1 MKNKFII
8 LYILLLVLCISIYLF
23 TINNHSFYKKDIAKI
38 IKIEERYDTTREVTY
53 GYKDNYYIQKLTLE
67 VLNNKYKGEKV
78 IVENE
83 YDDGLAYYEKYKIGE
98 TVFVDINTTTN
109 NELQISI
116 EGIKRDKYFVL
127 ITIIFILVIVLVGRL
142 KGFLSIIGLM
152 INISIFITS
161 ISLNVTGRG
170 LLIALIIS
178 SVIFCITGLILS
190 SGINKCT
197 LSSIISSLLGT
208 LTTILI
214 AWIVLWSTKGN
225 EIRFDQI
232 ELLTRPYESVFI
244 SSLLIGSLGA
254 IMDISV
260 TITSSF
266 KELILIFKDIKGFKF
281 AKGEKFDKKALVL
294 VMMSTIIEC
303 KKNIVVDSNKT
314 KKDNLNMVNT
324 FDEAIAFVKDYNN
337 EQIIKLIYSQPR
349 FTGIIMD
356 GLIEMY
362 YKNVKADV
370 KLVESSNEQYENDQL
385 RASRNLAIIDEVLFK
400 TREQGTKGSV
410 GFPQK
415 EYNDDQM
422 EIILTNLV
430 KGNNN
435 YITDKT
441 LKAKISSISKEEI
454 FAEVLKNAHRLNC
467 LCNDEKDL
475 LEASQ
480 YGMPPTHFATIRM
493 LLHELNQTPI
503 DNSNITSLIENIDKN
518 TLTFLNKSFIL
529 NTVLHNDNLPL
540 SNL

>member
-8 LYILLLVLCISIYLF
+8 LYILLLALCISLYLF

-38 IKIEERYDTTREVTY
+38 INIEERYDTTREVTY

-83 YDDGLAYYEKYKIGE
+83 YDDGLAYYEKYKVGE

-152 INISIFITS
+152 INISIFTIS

-214 AWIVLWSTKGN
+214 ACIVLWSTKGN

-266 KELILIFKDIKGFKF
+266 KELI
-281 AKGEKFDKKALVL
+281 
-294 VMMSTIIEC
+294 S
-303 KKNIVVDSNKT
+303 
-314 KKDNLNMVNT
+314 
-324 FDEAIAFVKDYNN
+324 
-337 EQIIKLIYSQPR
+337 
-349 FTGIIMD
+349 
-356 GLIEMY
+356 
-362 YKNVKADV
+362 KNVKIKTKELIKSGIEIGKDV
-370 KLVESSNEQYENDQL
+370 TGTMIN
-385 RASRNLAIIDEVLFK
+385 VLFF
-400 TREQGTKGSV
+400 TYICGVLPTLSILFRNGVPIYELRT
-410 GFPQK
+410 
-415 EYNDDQM
+415 EYISL
-422 EIILTNLV
+422 ELVRALT
-430 KGNNN
+430 GAIG
-435 YITDKT
+435 ITIT
-441 LKAKISSISKEEI
+441 IPIAIATSI
-454 FAEVLKNAHRLNC
+454 
-467 LCNDEKDL
+467 
-475 LEASQ
+475 
-480 YGMPPTHFATIRM
+480 
-493 LLHELNQTPI
+493 
-503 DNSNITSLIENIDKN
+503 
-518 TLTFLNKSFIL
+518 FIL
-529 NTVLHNDNLPL
+529 RR
-540 SNL
+540 SEK